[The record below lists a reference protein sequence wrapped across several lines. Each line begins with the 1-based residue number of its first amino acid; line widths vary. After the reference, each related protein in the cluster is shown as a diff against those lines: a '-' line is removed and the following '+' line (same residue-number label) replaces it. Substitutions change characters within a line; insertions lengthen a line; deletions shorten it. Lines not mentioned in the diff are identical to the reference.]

1 MIQKEGAVK
10 ECIKNDHKGFQIL
23 AVDLSEELNKEND
36 QKKYYCVK
44 CLIEKIGVKKIV
56 LYEEAIKNN
65 EILNEQLQK
74 NNNQQNQEKLDYF
87 TKLQSQ
93 FKLVEERF
101 QKSIQ
106 SVFNYIESK
115 LKATQQKIE
124 KIPEPT
130 LLDDSIKVLQNCY
143 EEDGE
148 FVIPSPDLDQKKTF
162 DFSQY
167 MMKFRQ
173 LISNSEQIIEEE
185 TGIQIIELKEQINLL
200 FDDKQKRTPALNL
213 ICESHNMEIIMFNL
227 NQAQFE
233 QTNPFLCVECAQDLL
248 IRGNNAI
255 AKTISLIKA
264 EEKWNEYIKDQ
275 SEKRSQRQSRLNSA
289 IGFIKILQEKY
300 NQELNKI
307 IKSLND
313 QLKQQPKYYEQLK
326 KLKATR
332 LQNQDKQSLQE
343 IIKILGQT
351 DQLKKQEQLSN
362 QEDSQFFDNQKKV
375 LEELIKEN
383 ILVENQMQWLQNF
396 DACIYL
402 EPQDYSDDFKDTS
415 QNDLELL
422 EFLKRSSIQDQYF
435 SFFENSFNSL
445 RKFEQEEQALKQ
457 KGKLEKL
464 AQLKQETAS
473 DSILLQQELYQQF
486 QERQAKLKRLMNVDE
501 LQTSKVEYE
510 KLLILE
516 NQNKKKII
524 DLELLNK
531 YQQTE
536 IEKGL
541 IQIEKLNNLLT
552 QNKNQIT
559 QNKNQY
565 LEQISELKQAYSFS
579 ELSWLTGDTRILLND
594 YAQKIYRKIEERT
607 KKTIKRKYLIDSSS
621 YCNINSFSALM
632 SRINRKSNL
641 LMIFKSRTQYIF
653 GGFTPCQCVIRSG
666 AHQIDEQEQSFLFSQ
681 THDEIYPLKEKR
693 YTMYFNQSQL
703 EFGCEDMQIQSDFQK
718 GKSNLGYTY
727 QFSQYGQAHA
737 RNHLFGSPEPNIMQ
751 FEAIMLTFA

>member
-1 MIQKEGAVK
+1 MIQKEGVVK
-10 ECIKNDHKGFQIL
+10 ECIKNEHKGYQIL

-44 CLIEKIGVKKIV
+44 CLIEKIGIKKIV

-74 NNNQQNQEKLDYF
+74 TNNQQTQEKLDYF
-87 TKLQSQ
+87 TKLQTQ

-124 KIPEPT
+124 KVPEPT
-130 LLDDSIKVLQNCY
+130 ILDDSIKLLQNCY
-143 EEDGE
+143 EEDGK
-148 FVIPSPDLDQKKTF
+148 FVIPSPDLDLKKTY

-167 MMKFRQ
+167 MLKFRQ

-185 TGIQIIELKEQINLL
+185 TGIQTIELKQQINLL
-200 FDDKQKRTPALNL
+200 FDDKQKRTPAVNL

-227 NQAQFE
+227 NQTEFE

-275 SEKRSQRQSRLNSA
+275 SEKRSQRQSRLGSA
-289 IGFIKILQEKY
+289 IGFIKKLQEKY
-300 NQELNKI
+300 NYELNKMI
-307 IKSLND
+307 QSLND

-326 KLKATR
+326 KLKTTR
-332 LQNQDKQSLQE
+332 LQNQDKQSLHE
-343 IIKILGQT
+343 IVKILGQT
-351 DQLKKQEQLSN
+351 DQQKRCEQISN
-362 QEDSQFFDNQKKV
+362 QEDWQFFDNQKKV

-383 ILVENQMQWLQNF
+383 LLVENQMQWLQNF
-396 DACIYL
+396 NACIYL
-402 EPQDYSDDFKDTS
+402 EPQDYSDDCKDTS
-415 QNDLELL
+415 QNDLEIL

-457 KGKLEKL
+457 KGKLENL
-464 AQLKQETAS
+464 TQLKQETES
-473 DSILLQQELYQQF
+473 DSILLQQDL
-486 QERQAKLKRLMNVDE
+486 QAKLKSLMNVDE
-501 LQTSKVEYE
+501 LQTSKEQYE
-510 KLLILE
+510 KLLLLE
-516 NQNKKKII
+516 NQYKKKIT
-524 DLELLNK
+524 DLEFLNK
-531 YQQTE
+531 KQKTE
-536 IEKGL
+536 IENGL
-541 IQIEKLNNLLT
+541 IQIEKLNNLLA

-579 ELSWLTGDTRILLND
+579 ELSWSTGDTRILLND

-607 KKTIKRKYLIDSSS
+607 RRTIKKKYLIDSS
-621 YCNINSFSALM
+621 YNCNQNTFSALM
-632 SRINRKSNL
+632 SRINKKSNL

-653 GGFTPCQCVIRSG
+653 GGFSPCQCLISG
-666 AHQIDEQEQSFLFSQ
+666 SWQTDEQQQSFLFSQ
-681 THDEIYPLKEKR
+681 THDEIYTQKDKS
-693 YTMYFNQSQL
+693 YTMLFCQSQ
-703 EFGCEDMQIQSDFQK
+703 IQYGYQDIIIMNDFQK
-718 GKSNLGYTY
+718 GSSNLGYAY

-737 RNHLFGSPEPNIMQ
+737 KNHLFGSPEPNIMQ
-751 FEAIMLTFA
+751 FEAIMLIFA